1 MKLNKLIQYSFIA
14 LLSALSFISCKKDD
28 IEEPVKKNILDQLK
42 LATTLNNEDHNIEI
56 YTASGKFTQG
66 YNEVY
71 FQVKNASGE
80 VISHEAKSWMPMMKM
95 TMKSH
100 SCPFSDIA
108 KVADNPMISKGFIIF
123 NMASGEMG
131 SWKLTINYTVD
142 AIEKMAEGDIT
153 VQASARRVTQGF
165 KGSDSV
171 QYFIALI
178 EPSTPKEGSNAMKAG
193 LYKMEAD
200 FTFSP
205 VENYKVLVDPRMPG
219 MGNHSSPNNEN
230 LMSQGKGIYNGKVNF
245 SMTGYWKINLQ
256 VENESGEILKGEA
269 ITEETE
275 SSSIFFEVEF

>member
-42 LATTLNNEDHNIEI
+42 LVTTFKNESDNIEI
-56 YTASGKFTQG
+56 YTKSGKFTQG
-66 YNEVY
+66 YNDVY
-71 FQVKNASGE
+71 FQVKNSSGE
-80 VISHEAKSWMPMMKM
+80 VIAHEAQSWMPMMKM

-100 SCPFSDIA
+100 SCPFSEIT
-108 KVADNPMISKGFIIF
+108 KVADNPMVSSGFIIF
-123 NMASGEMG
+123 NMASDDMG

-142 AIEKMAEGDIT
+142 DVEKVAEGEIS

-165 KGSDSV
+165 KGSDSI

-178 EPSTPKEGSNAMKAG
+178 EPSIPKEGPNVMKAG

-200 FTFSP
+200 HTFSP
-205 VENYKVLVDPRMPG
+205 IGNYKVLIDPRMPG
-219 MGNHSSPNNEN
+219 MGNHSSPNNED
-230 LMSQGKGIYNGKVNF
+230 LISQGKGIYNGKVNF

-256 VENESGEILKGEA
+256 VENESGVILKGEA